1 MATTQTIKTTVKVRV
16 RKTGGDS
23 GYMKCNVCHGTGRQ
37 KIPKRTPKK

>member
-1 MATTQTIKTTVKVRV
+1 MASKVTVTTTVTKRV
-16 RKTGGDS
+16 RKTGGDT